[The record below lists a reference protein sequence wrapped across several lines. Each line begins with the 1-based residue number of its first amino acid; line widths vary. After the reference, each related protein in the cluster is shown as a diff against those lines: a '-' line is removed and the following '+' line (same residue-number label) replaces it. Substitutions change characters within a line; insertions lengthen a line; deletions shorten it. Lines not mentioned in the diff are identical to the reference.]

1 MSRTNKHRIE
11 GLYHNGLI
19 SVEDVPISVKYGWV
33 RHNARNEKHKTSGH
47 EKKAKKDKDLRNIDR
62 VGNFVNCF
70 SFEDYLVSYKGLYE
84 K

>member
-19 SVEDVPISVKYGWV
+19 SVEDVPISVKRGWD
-33 RHNARNEKHKTSGH
+33 RHNAKIKAFAHRTGRH
-47 EKKAKKDKDLRNIDR
+47 EKIDKRDKEMRLD
-62 VGNFVNCF
+62 GFVDAF
-70 SFEDYLVSYKGLYE
+70 KEQEYERTYKGLDE

>member
-19 SVEDVPISVKYGWV
+19 SVEDVPRSVKNGWD
-33 RHNARNEKHKTSGH
+33 RHNSRTYRHKTSGYS
-47 EKKAKKDKDLRNIDR
+47 KKSKRDKEMRLDGFIDAFKEQEYER
-62 VGNFVNCF
+62 T
-70 SFEDYLVSYKGLYE
+70 YKGLDE